1 MITLNFYT
9 LAEKTPKHNES
20 IIYLDKKYSFDSYG
34 FQPREINVEY
44 SWELVESD
52 GTHCGVSVGHDEN
65 DPTPPELSEEEIAD
79 GCRYELV
86 ILAEDQYMNEDSLWS
101 PAEEF
106 WESFTGEKSYDP
118 CEVYNEICNDI
129 TRQIVNQKSYY

>member
-52 GTHCGVSVGHDEN
+52 GTHCGVSVGYDEN

-79 GCRYELV
+79 GCMYELV
-86 ILAEDQYMNEDSLWS
+86 ILAEDQYMDENSLWS
-101 PAEEF
+101 PADEF

-118 CEVYNEICNDI
+118 CEVYDEICNDI

>member
-52 GTHCGVSVGHDEN
+52 GTHCGGSVGYDEN
-65 DPTPPELSEEEIAD
+65 DPTPPELSEEENSEKETKEKD
-79 GCRYELV
+79 KT
-86 ILAEDQYMNEDSLWS
+86 D
-101 PAEEF
+101 EEKYF
-106 WESFTGEKSYDP
+106 PKIHPVLINCFNLTDKEKFFFFIEKIRLIFRNFFQNSQL
-118 CEVYNEICNDI
+118 
-129 TRQIVNQKSYY
+129 T